1 MSKDI
6 FQKIKDKIIVFFT
19 TRKNYLWILVVIL
32 LLLNLLNWYLWDN
45 VIVKNFRIP
54 YSPVVLNFGDFVNLH
69 FIPILGV
76 FFSVVNL
83 LLAIFSLKK
92 SRLAF
97 YFLISAAII
106 CEILILILVRFYST
120 TSI

>member
-1 MSKDI
+1 MIKD
-6 FQKIKDKIIVFFT
+6 FLRKIKDKILNFFT
-19 TRKNYLWILVVIL
+19 TRKNYLWILVAIL
-32 LLLNLLNWYLWDN
+32 LFLNLLNWYLWDN

-54 YSPVVLNFGDFVNLH
+54 YSPVVLNYGDFVNLH

-76 FFSVVNL
+76 FFSIVNL